1 MGNRTATPE
10 PKACPK
16 KRTPWR
22 SWGEAPGEDVVML
35 PRSLALDLVKALGVS
50 HFLHAEGLSDDDL
63 EAGLHNQ
70 RLKAHRQRI
79 GAIEEN
85 VCAHLCDEGLPV
97 TAETVLRALAIAYE
111 AAPLVMGGEA

>member
-1 MGNRTATPE
+1 MATRTATSE

-22 SWGEAPGEDVVML
+22 SWDPTPGEDVVML
-35 PRSLALDLVKALGVS
+35 PRNLALDLVKALAVS
-50 HFLHAEGLSDDDL
+50 AFLHSEGLSDDDL
-63 EAGLHNQ
+63 EAGIHVQ
-70 RLKAHRQRI
+70 KLKAHRKRM

-97 TAETVLRALAIAYE
+97 TAETILRALAIAYE
-111 AAPLVMGGEA
+111 AAPLVLGGEA